1 MKAHRLAE
9 PQREAALGQCQ
20 LDAGFGAARQHAQGA
35 RGLACV
41 LEYQKVAAR
50 RAAAD
55 AGAESG
61 AGGAHQ
67 GEGDRAAGDGDV
79 GRVVV
84 QHARGGAAPLG
95 EQGFETRRQG
105 MGTEHAAVEQQG
117 VGDGALG
124 VGAVRGGGVCVGVSV
139 RACVAVCAR
148 SQPER
153 GARDLGVALQEGG
166 QMAAD
171 RRVGGIGQ
179 AELDDRGAAAL
190 RQFVRPGERQEAVH
204 DQALDFVAAQ
214 FDRTR
219 AADQAGTGAE
229 QGHRN
234 VLGSIHRQQL
244 LLRYPAALHQLREA
258 GGGQA
263 LARRATAGVE
273 ALLDQV
279 GERQVHVVA
288 AQHQVVADADAGQAR
303 RRDAVRGGL
312 DLDQGEVGGAAA
324 DVAHQQQAGLRE
336 LGGELFAVA
345 EQPVVEGGL
354 RLLQQAQARQ
364 AGEAGR
370 LQGERARAL
379 VEGGGHREHEVLVFE
394 RGLGVPPSPRRAHV
408 GEVARAR
415 DHRRNLAHVLGRA
428 PGQDGGAAVD
438 AGVRQPA
445 LGAGHRAPGHL
456 GAELASV
463 LPDHRRVDHRGLVRV
478 IEPCKACGQAQRG
491 GVELARGGVVAHRG
505 QQRARGELAAA
516 DELLDL
522 QHLDAVLAG
531 GGEGDHGVAG
541 AEVDADGVARR
552 HARDLRPRRCRARR
566 TAPSSARCRPPAGP
580 RARACRPR

>member
-1 MKAHRLAE
+1 
-9 PQREAALGQCQ
+9 
-20 LDAGFGAARQHAQGA
+20 
-35 RGLACV
+35 
-41 LEYQKVAAR
+41 
-50 RAAAD
+50 
-55 AGAESG
+55 
-61 AGGAHQ
+61 
-67 GEGDRAAGDGDV
+67 
-79 GRVVV
+79 
-84 QHARGGAAPLG
+84 
-95 EQGFETRRQG
+95 
-105 MGTEHAAVEQQG
+105 
-117 VGDGALG
+117 
-124 VGAVRGGGVCVGVSV
+124 
-139 RACVAVCAR
+139 
-148 SQPER
+148 
-153 GARDLGVALQEGG
+153 
-166 QMAAD
+166 MAAD

-179 AELDDRGAAAL
+179 AELDDRGAPAPGRL
-190 RQFVRPGERQEAVH
+190 VRRDQGQEAVH
-204 DQALDFVAAQ
+204 HQAQDLVAAQ
-214 FDRTR
+214 LGR
-219 AADQAGTGAE
+219 ARRADQARPGAE
-229 QGHRN
+229 QGDLDLFRR
-234 VLGSIHRQQL
+234 VGGEQL
-244 LLRYPAALHQLREA
+244 LLRRPAALHQLREL

-263 LARRATAGVE
+263 FAARE
-273 ALLDQV
+273 QALLHQV

-324 DVAHQQQAGLRE
+324 DVAHQQQAGLRQ

-345 EQPVVEGGL
+345 EKPVVEGGL

-370 LQGERARAL
+370 LQGERARAF
-379 VEGGGHREHEVLVFE
+379 VEGGGHREHDVLVFE
-394 RGLGVPPSPRRAHV
+394 RGLGVPPLPRRAHV

-415 DHRRNLAHVLGRA
+415 DHRRDLGHVLGRA
-428 PGQDGGAAVD
+428 PGQDGGVAVD

-463 LPDHRRVDHRGLVRV
+463 LPDHRRADHRGLVRV
-478 IEPCKACGQAQRG
+478 IEPGKVCGQAQRG

-552 HARDLRPRRCRARR
+552 HARGLRPRRCRARR

>member
-1 MKAHRLAE
+1 MEAHRLAE
-9 PQREAALGQCQ
+9 AQREAALGERD
-20 LDAGFGAARQHAQGA
+20 LGAGFGAAWQYADRA
-35 RGLACV
+35 RGLAA
-41 LEYQKVAAR
+41 LLQHQEVAAC

-55 AGAESG
+55 ARAQAGAP
-61 AGGAHQ
+61 GAHE
-67 GEGDRAAGDGDV
+67 GEGHRAAGHGEI
-79 GRVVV
+79 GGVVV
-84 QHARGGAAPLG
+84 QHARRRATPVREQLFQAGGDRVGA
-95 EQGFETRRQG
+95 
-105 MGTEHAAVEQQG
+105 EHAAVEQQG
-117 VGDGALG
+117 VGDG
-124 VGAVRGGGVCVGVSV
+124 VRGGGAVGGGSVCTGAGA
-139 RACVAVCAR
+139 RACVAVAVCLRRQA
-148 SQPER
+148 ER
-153 GARDLGVALQEGG
+153 RTRDLGVAAQEGG
-166 QMAAD
+166 EVAAD

-179 AELDDRGAAAL
+179 TELDDRGAPAPGRL
-190 RQFVRPGERQEAVH
+190 VRRDQGQEAVH
-204 DQALDFVAAQ
+204 HEAQDLVAAQ
-214 FDRTR
+214 LGR
-219 AADQAGTGAE
+219 ARRADQARPGAE
-229 QGHRN
+229 QGDLDLFRR
-234 VLGSIHRQQL
+234 VRGEQL
-244 LLRYPAALHQLREA
+244 LLRHAAALHQLREL

-263 LARRATAGVE
+263 FAARE
-273 ALLDQV
+273 QALLHQV

-336 LGGELFAVA
+336 RGGELFAVA

-364 AGEAGR
+364 AGEAGG
-370 LQGERARAL
+370 LQGERACAL
-379 VEGGGHREHEVLVFE
+379 VEGGGHREHDVLVFE
-394 RGLGVPPSPRRAHV
+394 RGFGVPPAPRRAHV

-415 DHRRNLAHVLGRA
+415 HHRRNLGHVLGRA
-428 PGQDGGAAVD
+428 PGQDGGAAID

-456 GAELASV
+456 GAELASI
-463 LPDHRRVDHRGLVRV
+463 LPDHRRADHRGLVRL
-478 IEPCKACGQAQRG
+478 IEPGEICGQAQRG

-522 QHLDAVLAG
+522 QYLDAVLAG
-531 GGEGDHGVAG
+531 SGEGDHGVAG

-552 HARDLRPRRCRARR
+552 HARGLRPRRCRARR